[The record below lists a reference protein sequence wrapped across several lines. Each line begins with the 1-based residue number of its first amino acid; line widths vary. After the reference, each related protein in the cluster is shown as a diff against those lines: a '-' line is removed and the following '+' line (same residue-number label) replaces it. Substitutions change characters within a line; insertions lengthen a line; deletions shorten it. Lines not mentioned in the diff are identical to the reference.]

1 MKKNKLR
8 EIFSSRR
15 VAKVFSIVLAIFLFT
30 TFYSEWRTNSYI
42 QKNEINNKLNYK
54 YMVQNASRLNVCY
67 VEKPNIDYCMAVLKI
82 LSSQIHQAD
91 FNTHNLVDMW
101 FLTYMKLAS
110 NRLTYLPKE
119 HDAIVMITFNEELLT
134 GDINRFLPSNPDNI
148 KKFSQELT
156 AVFRTKIQIELSA
169 YSDNKTPTLNNK
181 M

>member
-8 EIFSSRR
+8 EFFSSRR

-42 QKNEINNKLNYK
+42 QKYETDNKLNYK
-54 YMVQNASRLNVCY
+54 YMVQNASRLNTCY
-67 VEKPNIDYCMAVLKI
+67 VEKPNVTYCMAVLKI
-82 LSSQIHQAD
+82 LSSQIHQAN

-110 NRLTYLPKE
+110 NRLSFLPE
-119 HDAIVMITFNEELLT
+119 QHDAIVMITFNEELLN
-134 GDINRFLPSNPDNI
+134 GDFSRFIPSNPDNI

-156 AVFRTKIQIELSA
+156 AVFRTKIQLELSA
-169 YSDNKTPTLNNK
+169 YSDSKTPTINN
-181 M
+181 